1 MMTDGILTN
10 AQIAAL
16 TPEQR
21 RDLITR
27 LEQPLSDVI
36 DPERLSRI
44 RRVRLSLMIGCSVA
58 MIPWLVYLS
67 VTLPQNYEAHNWPAT
82 WIGFDVLLVTFML
95 ATAVFGYLRRQVL
108 LFFAFTSGVLLIC
121 DAWFDLMTAGP
132 DDLWLSVVTAM
143 LIEVPLAIFM
153 IRGAQ
158 RILRLTM
165 MRLWLLNPGV
175 RLWHLPLFP

>member
-1 MMTDGILTN
+1 MMTDGILTD

-16 TPEQR
+16 TPAQR
-21 RDLITR
+21 RELITR
-27 LEQPLSDVI
+27 LEQPLNDLI
-36 DPERLSRI
+36 DPVYLGRLRRI
-44 RRVRLSLMIGCSVA
+44 RLSLMIGGSIA

-67 VTLPQNYEAHNWPAT
+67 MTLPENYVAHNWPLT
-82 WIGFDVLLVTFML
+82 WIGFDVLLVGFML

-108 LFFAFTSGVLLIC
+108 LFAAFTSGVLLIC

-132 DDLWLSVVTAM
+132 DDVWLSVVTAL

-153 IRGAQ
+153 ITGAQ
-158 RILRLTM
+158 RIMRLTM
-165 MRLWLLNPGV
+165 TRLWLLDPGM